1 MRKIFLNDKRR
12 LIMAIVHENVLMSRR
27 IDVDT
32 TLAKKKKLQWL
43 PQITATKKTPHR
55 PVADIKFTLFAALV
69 K

>member
-12 LIMAIVHENVLMSRR
+12 LIMAIVHENVLISRR

-32 TLAKKKKLQWL
+32 TLAKKKLQWL

-55 PVADIKFTLFAALV
+55 PVADIKFTPFAALV